1 VQGKDQVLPLT
12 TRLALGFFLPTDV
25 EPLGPNPRAFGHG
38 GAGGSFS
45 MADPEHRLSFGYVMN
60 LMHTGLWLVDPRPRR
75 LLAAA
80 YACV

>member
-1 VQGKDQVLPLT
+1 VLPFET
-12 TRLALGFFLPTDV
+12 HFALGFFLPTPE

-45 MADPEHRLSFGYVMN
+45 LADPEHRLSFGYVMN

-75 LLAAA
+75 LLRAA
-80 YACV
+80 YGCL